1 MEQNRRQFIRIG
13 SVAAAGLLA
22 SCVKAQP
29 AETIVKDSSLI
40 LPPRL
45 KTGDVIALTAP
56 AGAIFNEESVQKA
69 TVALEGAGFRVKTC
83 ESLKQRFGYLAGTD
97 EFRAKELNDLF
108 ADKNVNGIVAM
119 RGGWGCARL
128 LPLLDFNLI
137 GKNPKVISGFSDIT
151 TLLLAIYAK
160 TGMITFHGPV
170 GNSSW
175 GDFTMNHFLR
185 IVKDAEPLK
194 MEQPS
199 ADPAQVLKSGKASG
213 KLLGGN
219 LTVLCSLIGSGYLPD
234 FKKSILFLEETEEEP
249 YAIDRLLTQLEL
261 NGMHENSSGILF
273 GKCAKCEAE
282 EPDKSFTT
290 EEVQKQKLVKN
301 EIPVLTGFSFG
312 HVKDKFTIPVGAM
325 ATLDTESSSLLL
337 GHGCVL

>member
-1 MEQNRRQFIRIG
+1 MEQNRRNFLRI
-13 SVAAAGLLA
+13 SSLAAAGLLA

-29 AETIVKDSSLI
+29 LQTISKDPAAI

-45 KTGDVIALTAP
+45 KSKDVIALTAP
-56 AGAIFNEESVQKA
+56 AGAIFNEESIQKA
-69 TVALEGAGFRVKTC
+69 TVALEGAGFRVKNC
-83 ESLKQRFGYLAGTD
+83 ESLKQRYGYLAGTD

-151 TLLLAIYAK
+151 TLLLAIHAK

-175 GDFTMNHFLR
+175 GDFTLTNFLR
-185 IVKDAEPLK
+185 IVKEAEPLK

-199 ADPAQVLKSGKASG
+199 AEPLSILKSGNASG

-219 LTVLCSLIGSGYLPD
+219 LTVLCSLFGSSYLPD
-234 FKKSILFLEETEEEP
+234 FKNSILFLEETEEEP
-249 YAIDRLLTQLEL
+249 YSIDRLLTQLEL
-261 NGMHENSSGILF
+261 NGMHENCNGIVF
-273 GKCAKCEAE
+273 GKCVKCEAE

-290 EEVQKQKLVKN
+290 EEVLKQKLVKN
-301 EIPVLTGFSFG
+301 EKPVISGFSFG
-312 HVKDKFTIPVGAM
+312 HIKDKFTIPVGAM
-325 ATLDTESSSLLL
+325 ATLDTASSSLQL
-337 GHGCVL
+337 GHACVS